1 MDKMKMTYEAML
13 GLAAEMVL
21 DDAVLRFQT
30 NRLQHAIDNALSA
43 GDEDTFHL
51 LVRQLNELQT

>member
-1 MDKMKMTYEAML
+1 MDKMKMTYETML

-30 NRLQHAIDNALSA
+30 NRLQHAIDNALSS